1 MFVVQRLSPHFPHQ
15 ASKTAIGHVIQLLYR
30 ASCFRLTKREGDSS
44 LMQLKEEYCSY
55 EALRREHDTQIVSI
69 ALESGLKISPDQ
81 WSSLLYGD
89 TSHKSHMQSIIDK
102 LQSPA
107 SFNQSIQELVIAL
120 QRTQDPAGLSMM
132 KEHFE
137 RLAKIDPNANGDES
151 DTATYPSHEELAVIL
166 ESCKLVTF
174 RLMDFC
180 KQYSASCIPGV
191 RYANGRNST
200 YSQNPKFK
208 GNRTSLT
215 NGSKANFTANGQHR
229 TTNAVN
235 GNDKASRMNG
245 NFDSMSPS
253 LPVPPSTPIGQY
265 SALDTSATL
274 QKLRAELMQK
284 PCAHVPPTVQQQQ
297 HPTSQSI
304 QSHLKPVPPPA
315 PPSTLSSYSNGHSNG
330 AINGNGYTKVHLHP
344 INNSNQTSPK
354 HQPVNFS
361 KPVSNHT
368 KPTSIAVPNQNS
380 KFLSLMNSNY
390 AARPLVNG
398 NSQSTSA
405 PTTVATV
412 QTLQSTQSQSPATA
426 VHVQPTLNGKPQQ
439 QVRGTIMPRMQS
451 QQRDHQTSLQSIQNG
466 LNALNTITSLNGLSA
481 LNSLT
486 NMNAL
491 NSLNSLVNLSST
503 STIGHIQITQTSNGS
518 SQPATTSMPIPIATT
533 KQLYEQI
540 MAKSLQPGSRIG
552 SFEDDQFIPF
562 ADQPFVSKFGPI
574 SRTMNAL
581 DTATITGCTAKA
593 PVPLE
598 GGNCDGQTQL
608 TNVVL
613 NRAGLPSLTLI
624 EPLQQM
630 SIQSPVFADFSFL

>member
-120 QRTQDPAGLSMM
+120 QRTQDPAGLSTI

-151 DTATYPSHEELAVIL
+151 DPTSYPSHEELAVIL
-166 ESCKLVTF
+166 DSCKLVTF

-180 KQYSASCIPGV
+180 KQYSTSCIPGV
-191 RYANGRNST
+191 RYANGRSSN
-200 YSQNPKFK
+200 YAQNQKFK
-208 GNRTSLT
+208 GNRANLSNGNKAQFAT
-215 NGSKANFTANGQHR
+215 NGHRPTPSNGS
-229 TTNAVN
+229 
-235 GNDKASRMNG
+235 DKSTRVNG

-253 LPVPPSTPIGQY
+253 LPVPPSTPIGQF
-265 SALDTSATL
+265 STLDTSATL
-274 QKLRAELMQK
+274 HKLRAELMQK
-284 PCAHVPPTVQQQQ
+284 PCAHVPPTVQQQHQ
-297 HPTSQSI
+297 QPL
-304 QSHLKPVPPPA
+304 QSHLKQPH
-315 PPSTLSSYSNGHSNG
+315 SYTNSHTNGTV
-330 AINGNGYTKVHLHP
+330 NGNGYSNGISKIHLHP
-344 INNSNQTSPK
+344 MSNSSNQTSPK
-354 HQPVNFS
+354 HSTTNFQ
-361 KPVSNHT
+361 
-368 KPTSIAVPNQNS
+368 KPTIHAKPTVNTVSNQNS
-380 KFLSLMNSNY
+380 KFVSLMNSAY
-390 AARPLVNG
+390 TRPLSTTAQPSTPS
-398 NSQSTSA
+398 SQQQQQA
-405 PTTVATV
+405 QTV
-412 QTLQSTQSQSPATA
+412 
-426 VHVQPTLNGKPQQ
+426 KPQQ
-439 QVRGTIMPRMQS
+439 QVRGTIMPRMQ
-451 QQRDHQTSLQSIQNG
+451 QQQSSREHQTSLQNIQNS
-466 LNALNTITSLNGLSA
+466 LNALSTITNLNGLSA
-481 LNSLT
+481 LNNLT

-491 NSLNSLVNLSST
+491 NSLNSLVNLSSNQ
-503 STIGHIQITQTSNGS
+503 SLGQIQITHSSTTSVSNGS
-518 SQPATTSMPIPIATT
+518 SHASSMPIPIAT

-540 MAKSLQPGSRIG
+540 VGKSLQPGSRIG

-574 SRTMNAL
+574 SRAMNAL
-581 DTATITGCTAKA
+581 DTPTITGCTAKA
-593 PVPLE
+593 VPPLE
-598 GGNCDGQTQL
+598 GGNCDGQTHL

-630 SIQSPVFADFSFL
+630 SIRSPVFADFSFL